1 MRRRALTGL
10 PAILILVLVA
20 TASAWAVGDPE
31 EIKSLRG
38 LKALDVEVAVVGATR
53 AAPGVTP
60 GSVAKAIRR
69 LFKHYRLTGSTR
81 AQAMLRVSIQVIDR
95 NVSYISAQLVQ
106 SATLIRRPGT
116 RLKVVTWTLNGP
128 VPTAK
133 ILEAMG
139 PVIGRLARD
148 RGLAG

>member
-1 MRRRALTGL
+1 MGRRALTGL
-10 PAILILVLVA
+10 TMFLVLVLAAA
-20 TASAWAVGDPE
+20 TLSWAVGDPE

-38 LKALDVEVAVVGATR
+38 LKALDVRVAVVGATT

-60 GSVAKAIRR
+60 ASVAKAIRR

-81 AQAMLRVSIQVIDR
+81 APALFRVSIQIIDR
-95 NVSYISAQLVQ
+95 NVSYISAQVVQ
-106 SATLIRRPGT
+106 TATLIRPPGT

-133 ILEAMG
+133 VIEAMG
-139 PVIGRLARD
+139 RVVGRLARD
-148 RGLAG
+148 RRLAG